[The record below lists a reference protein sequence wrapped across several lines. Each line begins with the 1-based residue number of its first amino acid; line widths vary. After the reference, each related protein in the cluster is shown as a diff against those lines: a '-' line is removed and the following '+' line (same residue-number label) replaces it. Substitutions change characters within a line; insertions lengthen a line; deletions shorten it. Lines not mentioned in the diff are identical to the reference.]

1 MATEEKEAV
10 KKPEFPVP
18 AGMFIIGYAV
28 RNGERYAVRN
38 GKRHKQPNKGTR
50 LYQRYHD
57 AVNAA
62 NGTRSNHYLTGG
74 TVAPVYAMKESK

>member
-10 KKPEFPVP
+10 EKPEFHVP
-18 AGMFIIGYAV
+18 DGMFIIGYAV
-28 RNGERYAVRN
+28 RNGERYN
-38 GKRHKQPNKGTR
+38 KPNKGTR
-50 LYQRYHD
+50 LYRRYHD

-74 TVAPVYAMKESK
+74 TVVPVYAMKENQ